1 MNVRWPLK
9 RMYFLSTQNE
19 CFGLAGSP
27 VVNKLVSYQLD
38 SLFYV
43 AVDVMFSTVT
53 QTSGCKASQ
62 HHSLM
67 LHYYFILH
75 FISGQSND
83 WHLFPY
89 STSEI
94 TELRT
99 LNLSQEPDWS
109 FPLVHRDDLA
119 LWLHW
124 CRKLTKANPRAVSG
138 AVSPQLQEEGSSPAE
153 LALAGWWKA
162 VLALSQYHVFTI
174 TKFSHSLV

>member
-1 MNVRWPLK
+1 MNVWRPFK
-9 RMYFLSTQNE
+9 QMYFLSTQNE

-43 AVDVMFSTVT
+43 AVDLMFSTVT
-53 QTSGCKASQ
+53 QTSGCKANK
-62 HHSLM
+62 HHSRM
-67 LHYYFILH
+67 LHYYFVLH
-75 FISGQSND
+75 FISGQGSD
-83 WHLFPY
+83 WHLFPS

-109 FPLVHRDDLA
+109 FPLVHRDELA

-124 CRKLTKANPRAVSG
+124 CKKVNESK
-138 AVSPQLQEEGSSPAE
+138 SPA
-153 LALAGWWKA
+153 
-162 VLALSQYHVFTI
+162 
-174 TKFSHSLV
+174 SLRGSISSAPGGEEQSSWASFGRVEESCACFKPIPSFHNH